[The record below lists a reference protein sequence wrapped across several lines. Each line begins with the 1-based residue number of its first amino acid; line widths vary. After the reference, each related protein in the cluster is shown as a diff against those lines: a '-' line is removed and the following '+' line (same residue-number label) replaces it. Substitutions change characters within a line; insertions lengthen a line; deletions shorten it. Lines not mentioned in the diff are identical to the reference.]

1 MDSAELD
8 ALIRIAEA
16 LERIAERLEQVS
28 GEDFGR
34 VIRTQNVPY

>member
-8 ALIRIAEA
+8 ALIRVAEA